1 MINYYQLIERKSTKG
16 VGEVFIC
23 ENLPYKKEFVLGDL
37 RKQSVMEY
45 WNSDRVKQWLSPPPR
60 EYFSKEAP
68 CRICKQE
75 LYDVCHTTFSRCLRF
90 TYETFGTAHH
100 GDINCPSTKFE
111 KYRIT

>member
-45 WNSDRVKQWLSPPPR
+45 WNSDRVKQWLFPPPR

-75 LYDVCHTTFSRCLRF
+75 LYDVCHTTFS
-90 TYETFGTAHH
+90 GV
-100 GDINCPSTKFE
+100 
-111 KYRIT
+111 